1 MPRAG
6 PGPCKRG
13 SESAGDPG
21 APRLAPVCCP
31 QSSVVLTR
39 PWAGRVRARAGPA
52 ASGGCRPGHP
62 LASFTGSHCLPT
74 PALASRRCLR
84 RCGCPSRV
92 PTAHTGQG
100 SLSHSVPR
108 LGPVLPTRAGAGRG
122 RSQRWLVTES
132 ARMLVAPSPRH
143 PDVEALERGVRCL
156 LRKQLPNGD
165 WPQVRGRGGG
175 GAPSADPAHGPS
187 WRRRGVALGPEVWK
201 RPQTGLCRRQSCAR
215 RSRACEGSAGWGEA
229 GRARGPGC
237 PHRLQPGATR
247 AREADR
253 PRQGEPAPGW
263 RPGWGVAAG

>member
-21 APRLAPVCCP
+21 APRPAPVCCP

-100 SLSHSVPR
+100 SLFRVWALCCP
-108 LGPVLPTRAGAGRG
+108 RG
-122 RSQRWLVTES
+122 RALGVATARGGSSRRVPVCLSPPPPGTPTWRPWSEASAVCSES
-132 ARMLVAPSPRH
+132 SSPTATG
-143 PDVEALERGVRCL
+143 PRCA
-156 LRKQLPNGD
+156 
-165 WPQVRGRGGG
+165 VGGG

>member
-21 APRLAPVCCP
+21 APRPAPVCCP

-74 PALASRRCLR
+74 PALASRRSLR
-84 RCGCPSRV
+84 HCGCPSRV

-108 LGPVLPTRAGAGRG
+108 LGPVLPARAGAGRG
-122 RSQRWLVTES
+122 RSQRWLLTES
-132 ARMLVAPSPRH
+132 AGVLVAPSPRH

-175 GAPSADPAHGPS
+175 GCTQRQPRPRPLLAQAG
-187 WRRRGVALGPEVWK
+187 RGV
-201 RPQTGLCRRQSCAR
+201 
-215 RSRACEGSAGWGEA
+215 
-229 GRARGPGC
+229 RARGLETPPDWPVPKAELRQAVEGL
-237 PHRLQPGATR
+237 R
-247 AREADR
+247 RER
-253 PRQGEPAPGW
+253 WLG
-263 RPGWGVAAG
+263 

>member
-21 APRLAPVCCP
+21 APRPAPVCCP

-132 ARMLVAPSPRH
+132 AGMLVAPSPRH

-175 GAPSADPAHGPS
+175 GCTQ
-187 WRRRGVALGPEVWK
+187 RRPRPRPLLAQAGRGV
-201 RPQTGLCRRQSCAR
+201 
-215 RSRACEGSAGWGEA
+215 
-229 GRARGPGC
+229 RARGLETPPDWPVPKAELRQAVEGL
-237 PHRLQPGATR
+237 R
-247 AREADR
+247 RER
-253 PRQGEPAPGW
+253 WLG
-263 RPGWGVAAG
+263 

>member
-21 APRLAPVCCP
+21 APRPAPVCCP

-132 ARMLVAPSPRH
+132 AGMLVAPSPRH

-175 GAPSADPAHGPS
+175 GCAQ
-187 WRRRGVALGPEVWK
+187 RRPRPRPLLAQAGRGV
-201 RPQTGLCRRQSCAR
+201 
-215 RSRACEGSAGWGEA
+215 
-229 GRARGPGC
+229 RARGLETPPDWPVPKAELRQAVEGL
-237 PHRLQPGATR
+237 R
-247 AREADR
+247 RER
-253 PRQGEPAPGW
+253 WLG
-263 RPGWGVAAG
+263 

>member
-21 APRLAPVCCP
+21 APRPAPVCCP

-52 ASGGCRPGHP
+52 ASGGAGPATPWPPSRAPTACPHPRLLLVGASGVVGVLRGCRRLTRVRGPCRTAFRVWALCCPRGRA
-62 LASFTGSHCLPT
+62 LGVAAARGGS
-74 PALASRRCLR
+74 SRRVPVCLSPPPPGTPTWR
-84 RCGCPSRV
+84 PWSEASAVCSESSSPTVTGPRCVVG
-92 PTAHTGQG
+92 
-100 SLSHSVPR
+100 
-108 LGPVLPTRAGAGRG
+108 
-122 RSQRWLVTES
+122 
-132 ARMLVAPSPRH
+132 
-143 PDVEALERGVRCL
+143 
-156 LRKQLPNGD
+156 
-165 WPQVRGRGGG
+165 GGG

>member
-21 APRLAPVCCP
+21 APRPAPVCCP

-122 RSQRWLVTES
+122 RSQRWLITES
-132 ARMLVAPSPRH
+132 AGVLVAPSPRH

-175 GAPSADPAHGPS
+175 CTQ
-187 WRRRGVALGPEVWK
+187 RRPHPQPLLAQAGRGV
-201 RPQTGLCRRQSCAR
+201 
-215 RSRACEGSAGWGEA
+215 
-229 GRARGPGC
+229 RARGLETPPDWPVPKAELRQAVEGL
-237 PHRLQPGATR
+237 R
-247 AREADR
+247 RER
-253 PRQGEPAPGW
+253 WLG
-263 RPGWGVAAG
+263 